1 MSEISSPKDPI
12 LSEEIRQK
20 FDCLINGFNKN
31 NINLQT
37 PLSKY
42 HIENYLNKRATSK
55 NQFNP
60 VLLNKL
66 LEQLNLNEDNK
77 TVTLEYFVKYFV
89 QFESDLNSQINNFTD
104 IYNKNTDENDKN
116 DGISIDELLNAMNNA
131 LGNTQTEAGIKHIF
145 DLVKED
151 PNDKTITL
159 EYFVKYFLQFE
170 TDLNSQRDHFTEQY
184 NKTKEEYNKINDE
197 CQKYKNEKINEEGFC
212 DNAKIS
218 IIIEN
223 IDLKNKIEGIK
234 NLFIKIVYNN
244 EIKQIEFEIEKNYE
258 LNTKL
263 EL

>member
-104 IYNKNTDENDKN
+104 IYNK
-116 DGISIDELLNAMNNA
+116 
-131 LGNTQTEAGIKHIF
+131 
-145 DLVKED
+145 
-151 PNDKTITL
+151 
-159 EYFVKYFLQFE
+159 
-170 TDLNSQRDHFTEQY
+170 
-184 NKTKEEYNKINDE
+184 TKEEYNKINKE

-244 EIKQIEFEIEKNYE
+244 EIKEIEFEIEKNYE
-258 LNTKL
+258 LNKKF